1 MKLSKR
7 SVAIIAI
14 IIATIAFDQISKVLV
29 RAYVEPGSQT
39 EIIGNYFTLHNV
51 ENVGAFLGMGS
62 SLNPTLKLILLLIL
76 PIVVL
81 GFVLIHILKN
91 KDLDRLS
98 LIAFSIIVGG
108 GIANVYD
115 RIVYG
120 SVTDFFYMK
129 LTDTL
134 HTGIFNVADLFVT
147 TGMIM
152 LLIVS
157 FKKKKKRINKKVQL
171 QSFFIMY
178 SNTLFVISNH
188 LFPFPS
194 RSHGII

>member
-7 SVAIIAI
+7 TVAIITI
-14 IIATIAFDQISKVLV
+14 IVGTIAIDQISKVLV
-29 RAYVEPGSQT
+29 RAYVVPGTQSK
-39 EIIGNYFTLHNV
+39 IIGNYFTLHNV

-62 SLNPTLKLILLLIL
+62 DLNPTLKLILLLIL

-91 KDLDRLS
+91 KNLDRLS
-98 LIAFSIIVGG
+98 LIAFSGIIGG

-115 RIVYG
+115 RIAYG
-120 SVTDFFYMK
+120 SVTDFFYIK

-134 HTGIFNVADLFVT
+134 HTGVFNMADLFVT

-157 FKKKKKRINKKVQL
+157 FRKKKD
-171 QSFFIMY
+171 S
-178 SNTLFVISNH
+178 
-188 LFPFPS
+188 
-194 RSHGII
+194 

>member
-7 SVAIIAI
+7 SITIIAI
-14 IIATIAFDQISKVLV
+14 IIATIAIDQISKVLV

-39 EIIGNYFTLHNV
+39 KIIGNYFTLHNV

-62 SLNPTLKLILLLIL
+62 NLNPTLKLILLLIL

-152 LLIVS
+152 LLVVS
-157 FKKKKKRINKKVQL
+157 FKKKR
-171 QSFFIMY
+171 
-178 SNTLFVISNH
+178 NT
-188 LFPFPS
+188 PE
-194 RSHGII
+194 